1 MKPLLVPD
9 RIWREILID
18 FVTDLP
24 SCDSYTNLL
33 IITDRLSK
41 GVILEL
47 MAEITADTVTG
58 VFLNTFYWRHRL
70 LVSIVSD
77 RSTQFVSAL

>member
-1 MKPLLVPD
+1 MKLLLVLD

-24 SCDSYTNLL
+24 SCNSYINLL
-33 IITDRLSK
+33 VITDRLSK

-47 MAEITADTVTG
+47 IAEITADTVTG
-58 VFLNTFYWRHRL
+58 VFLNTFY
-70 LVSIVSD
+70 
-77 RSTQFVSAL
+77 